1 MVSENC
7 RSAGTAIGDGLGFVL
22 HPLYKPGEN
31 RIDSRTGDTTAA
43 LLPKYFGRLANL
55 SAINSDPGDGNK
67 QFLGQT
73 IVSPGVAGGDLG
85 MNDLMN
91 VIGFKIDTYK
101 NRNGMELSN
110 GLKTYYDAN
119 PDAGERVT
127 LTLITRL
134 MILML
139 WVHLSILIVQDL
151 CIIRKEL
158 QPSGPRTIRVGGNI

>member
-1 MVSENC
+1 M
-7 RSAGTAIGDGLGFVL
+7 
-22 HPLYKPGEN
+22 
-31 RIDSRTGDTTAA
+31 
-43 LLPKYFGRLANL
+43 
-55 SAINSDPGDGNK
+55 
-67 QFLGQT
+67 
-73 IVSPGVAGGDLG
+73 AGGDLG

-110 GLKTYYDAN
+110 GLKTYYGAN

-139 WVHLSILIVQDL
+139 WV
-151 CIIRKEL
+151 
-158 QPSGPRTIRVGGNI
+158 